1 MAQAVLGTMNF
12 SSPHVSEPFDM
23 PKIKSFLTEC
33 LASGVKEL
41 DTAFYY
47 RNCEALGA
55 TEMLPLFKVSSKANP
70 WQANDFT
77 SGHLGQLRRTHVLR
91 QLDTSLDAL
100 GIDAFD
106 TYYMHAWDY
115 ETPIQ
120 ETMLAFDE
128 AWRKEKFKTFG
139 VSNVSIPQLL
149 KMWAVSDTMLIH
161 SPKVY
166 QGMYN
171 VYCRRVE
178 EIFPTLQDL
187 SMSFVAY
194 NPLAG
199 GLLSGKPGKT
209 QTGRFSNPVYQSIFW
224 NDEVIAEVQRAGLS
238 AEMCLAWLASQPMVS
253 KVIVGASTLTHLK
266 TNLKALA
273 SPWPVEHDRITTFY
287 MRVAQHQ
294 PAYCY

>member
-1 MAQAVLGTMNF
+1 MNF
-12 SSPHVSEPFDM
+12 NSPHVSEPFDT
-23 PKIKSFLTEC
+23 PKIQSFLTEC

-47 RNCEALGA
+47 RNCKALGA
-55 TEMLPLFKVSSKANP
+55 TEMMPLFKVSSKANP
-70 WQANDFT
+70 WHANDFT
-77 SGHLGQLRRTHVLR
+77 SGHMGQLSRTHVLR
-91 QLDTSLDAL
+91 QLDTSLASL

-115 ETPIQ
+115 ETPIK

-139 VSNVSIPQLL
+139 VSNVSASQLWE
-149 KMWAVSDTMLIH
+149 MWGVSDTMLIA

-171 VYCRRVE
+171 VYCRCVE
-178 EIFPTLQDL
+178 EIFPTLENL
-187 SMSFVAY
+187 GISFVAY

-199 GLLSGKPGKT
+199 GLLTGKT
-209 QTGRFSNPVYQSIFW
+209 MNTREGRFSNPIYQSIFW
-224 NDEVIAEVQRAGLS
+224 NEDVIAEVQRTGLN
-238 AEMCLAWLASQPMVS
+238 AEMCLAWLAAQPMVS

-266 TNLKALA
+266 SNLRALTA
-273 SPWPVEHDRITTFY
+273 SPHIEENARITKFY